1 MAGTHPRSRRQI
13 VRDLAILVAP
23 TVATACTTGNPDAP
37 APTPGGAGAVPKSLN
52 GFEFWQPWP
61 IDQPTHGGPIGW
73 KQLSEAFNATT
84 TNKVQVTTPA
94 GDYIAAVQASIS
106 AGTPPDG
113 WQADQQWMVV
123 YASKGAS
130 APLDDLIKRDKWDK
144 ASIFPSAY
152 ETMTWNGRVWGMM
165 QHPDIVFMWYATGLL
180 KENGVDPAK
189 LPMTWQDLDVA
200 AQKATRK
207 QGDGF
212 DFVGFTPHL
221 GTDWQVILAQS
232 NGAKLVSDDGKV
244 VQFDA
249 PEVIE
254 AIEWIK
260 GHVTRLGGMGTI
272 GNWQKLVPGGDGQAP
287 GTPTAGADIFAQKR
301 MAAVVGGNW
310 TADNIRRANRRMS
323 QTLEFAVGPVPS
335 GPQGAKDVKSNVYSG
350 GILEVA
356 RRGGAKID
364 QVWEFMKFTATK
376 EGGLNV
382 QRNTADVSAS
392 REAARDPSILGNPD
406 TGLGRKEFYA
416 LFDTGVGSRTIKHPA
431 TIELTAEFARPIW
444 TFLGDQTMNIR
455 DALKE
460 ASRAA
465 QVKVDAILA
474 SIPKA

>member
-212 DFVGFTPHL
+212 DSSGSL
-221 GTDWQVILAQS
+221 RILALTGRSSLPNQTGRNWS
-232 NGAKLVSDDGKV
+232 PMMA
-244 VQFDA
+244 
-249 PEVIE
+249 
-254 AIEWIK
+254 
-260 GHVTRLGGMGTI
+260 RLCSSTH
-272 GNWQKLVPGGDGQAP
+272 QKWS
-287 GTPTAGADIFAQKR
+287 R
-301 MAAVVGGNW
+301 
-310 TADNIRRANRRMS
+310 
-323 QTLEFAVGPVPS
+323 PS
-335 GPQGAKDVKSNVYSG
+335 S
-350 GILEVA
+350 
-356 RRGGAKID
+356 
-364 QVWEFMKFTATK
+364 
-376 EGGLNV
+376 
-382 QRNTADVSAS
+382 
-392 REAARDPSILGNPD
+392 
-406 TGLGRKEFYA
+406 
-416 LFDTGVGSRTIKHPA
+416 GSRA
-431 TIELTAEFARPIW
+431 T
-444 TFLGDQTMNIR
+444 
-455 DALKE
+455 
-460 ASRAA
+460 
-465 QVKVDAILA
+465 
-474 SIPKA
+474 